1 MPKSKASGDQ
11 RATNAYAVTFL
22 DSGRVFPPELPLSE
36 AVRVGNL
43 LFLSGQLGLVPGT
56 MTLVPG
62 GIQAEARQAL
72 ENIKTVLEPAGS
84 SLGEVVKCTVM
95 LADIGDWP
103 AFNEIY
109 KTFFPARPQPAW
121 ISRLLASSRF
131 RQGHLAAGAGPSPC
145 PVPEHLLL

>member
-1 MPKSKASGDQ
+1 MPKAKLPSGRNAASP
-11 RATNAYAVTFL
+11 RTATFL

-62 GIQAEARQAL
+62 GIRAEARQAL
-72 ENIKTVLEPAGS
+72 ENMRTVLESAGS
-84 SLGEVVKCTVM
+84 SLSEVVKCTVM

-103 AFNEIY
+103 AFNALY
-109 KTFFPARPQPAW
+109 AKWTGGARPAR
-121 ISRLLASSRF
+121 
-131 RQGHLAAGAGPSPC
+131 C
-145 PVPEHLLL
+145 VVPVPQLHYGFKIEIEAMAVK

>member
-1 MPKSKASGDQ
+1 MPKPKLPRG
-11 RATNAYAVTFL
+11 RNAPSPGAATFL

-56 MTLVPG
+56 ITVVPG

-72 ENIKTVLEPAGS
+72 ENIKTVLESAGS

-103 AFNEIY
+103 AFNEVY
-109 KTFFPARPQPAW
+109 KTFFPARPQPAR
-121 ISRLLASSRF
+121 SAFGASGLGLGARVEIECIAVM
-131 RQGHLAAGAGPSPC
+131 RDQGALTG
-145 PVPEHLLL
+145 